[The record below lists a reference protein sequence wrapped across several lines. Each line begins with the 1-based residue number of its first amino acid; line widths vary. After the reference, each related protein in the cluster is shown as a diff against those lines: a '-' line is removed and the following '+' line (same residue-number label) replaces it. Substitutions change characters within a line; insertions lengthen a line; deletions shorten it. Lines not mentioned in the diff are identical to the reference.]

1 MADTEN
7 TELVDNKNSE
17 DLKRLFEK
25 NCNSAG
31 IRTIKMKR

>member
-7 TELVDNKNSE
+7 TELVHNKNSE

-25 NCNSAG
+25 NNSAG